1 MDHVGDGEGEDH
13 RLRLLLQYTVDGL
26 HGAHTTHVANYV
38 EEAPSIVQGLARIH
52 LLLTE
57 DEAVQ
62 VHP

>member
-13 RLRLLLQYTVDGL
+13 RLLHQYTVDGL